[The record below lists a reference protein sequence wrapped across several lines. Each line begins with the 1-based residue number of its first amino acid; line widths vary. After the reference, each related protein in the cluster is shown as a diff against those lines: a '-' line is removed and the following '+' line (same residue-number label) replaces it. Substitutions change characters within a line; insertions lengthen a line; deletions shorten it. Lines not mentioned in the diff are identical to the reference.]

1 MAKIS
6 DVAKL
11 AGVSSG
17 TVSRVMNGAA
27 NVLPETRFKVQ
38 AAIAELGY
46 QPNLQAR
53 SLRSRRTDTI
63 ALAIPELTNYFWTTV
78 VRGVQDAAQA
88 SGYHVLI
95 CNTLTKSRQ
104 NLRYLT
110 SIINRV
116 DGMILSRRS
125 EWEALVG
132 AEANGVSP
140 VGKPIV
146 MVGQSHAARWNVS
159 NVYSDSVSGAFRL
172 TEHLIDL
179 GHRQIAVVTGRQS
192 SASASDRVAGYGLA
206 LYKAQLPLDNNL
218 IRWGEYD
225 RHIAERLTSELLEA
239 QPDTSAIVAA
249 NNEIAIGVA
258 QALEKRHKRIPQDIA
273 LVCFD
278 DFYPDSR
285 FASFMTVAS
294 QSPYDIGINA
304 ADLLLKRLHSDDYMP
319 TQSVILPTRLIV
331 RQSCGGTPT
340 PIVDM
345 DTAYEGV
352 QGELIL
358 PLTPEELRE
367 AAPSLSRYVPNV
379 ADIQDDLLTTDKV
392 NVALLKKVLLGQSD
406 GQHRLP
412 HFEYELANPQLYRTL
427 LEREP
432 RYEELGHSQVI
443 TAEDQIEFAV
453 RCGFDAVPC
462 RLPYQ
467 IDREQ
472 LLSVDVQDWPLVLP
486 RFTELLDWFDSYV
499 RAARRARVGI
509 VADFRCLVADIL
521 SFWDTLKSSSPKP
534 EVSLRQLAH
543 SLFDYRRK
551 TVQLLCD
558 RFSHDFAFV
567 ILSDRWADERGM
579 LIPTDSFE
587 KIFYP
592 QLQFI
597 VGSIQS
603 YGLPVVLHTPGKVDG
618 VIGLLRQLGF
628 DGLYIAQPE
637 INDLAAIQRDAGR
650 DFSLLGGVS
659 AALLNH
665 QSEALIEAEVKRV
678 AATLGRG
685 QRYVLGLGEGNHG
698 EIDRQSFFAYLR
710 GAVGLKGNE

>member
-1 MAKIS
+1 MVKIS

-17 TVSRVMNGAA
+17 TVSRVMNGAS
-27 NVLPETRFKVQ
+27 NVLPETRLKVQ
-38 AAIAELGY
+38 AAIAELSY

-78 VRGVQDAAQA
+78 VRGVQDAAQT
-88 SGYHVLI
+88 SGYYVLI

-132 AEANGVSP
+132 AEANGISP

-206 LYKAQLPLDNNL
+206 LYKAQLPLNNNL

-225 RHIAERLTSELLEA
+225 RHTAERLTHELLEA
-239 QPDTSAIVAA
+239 EPDTSAIVAA

-258 QALEKRHKRIPQDIA
+258 QALEKRHKHIPQDMA

-304 ADLLLKRLHSDDYMP
+304 ADLLLKRLHSDDYIP
-319 TQSVILPTRLIV
+319 TQSVVLPTRLIV

-340 PIVDM
+340 PIIDL

-358 PLTPEELRE
+358 PLTPETLRE
-367 AAPSLSRYVPNV
+367 AVPSLSLYVPNV

-392 NVALLKKVLLGQSD
+392 NVALLKKVLLGQSE
-406 GQHRLP
+406 GHHRLP

-432 RYEELGHSQVI
+432 RYQKLGHSQVI
-443 TAEDQIEFAV
+443 SAEDQIEYAV
-453 RCGFDAVPC
+453 RCGFDAAPC

-486 RFTELLDWFDSYV
+486 RFTDLLDWFDSYT
-499 RAARRARVGI
+499 RAARRAQFGI
-509 VADFRCLVADIL
+509 VADFHCLVADIL

-534 EVSLRQLAH
+534 EVSLRQLAD
-543 SLFDYRRK
+543 SLFDHYRK

-558 RFSHDFAFV
+558 RFSHDFACV

-579 LIPTDSFE
+579 HIPMDSFE
-587 KIFYP
+587 EIFYP
-592 QLQFI
+592 HLQSI
-597 VGSIQS
+597 VRSIQS
-603 YGLPVVLHTPGKVDG
+603 YGLPVVLHTSGKVDG
-618 VIGLLRQLGF
+618 LIGQLRQLGF

-637 INDLAAIQRDAGR
+637 INDLAAIRRDAGR

-665 QSEALIEAEVKRV
+665 QSEALIEAEVQRV
-678 AATLGRG
+678 AATLGGG
-685 QRYVLGLGEGNHG
+685 QRYVLGLGGGNHW
-698 EIDRQSFFAYLR
+698 EIDRQSLFAYLR
-710 GAVGLKGNE
+710 VTTRLKGNE